1 MNPLLLTIILSTIIA
16 IAVIL
21 MGRWFYLRTLRMRQ
35 QEQMSAM
42 FTNITHEILTPLTI
56 LSSSIE
62 LLRQDTPEHKNA
74 YDMMD
79 LNVQR
84 IVRLLQQILETS
96 KSQSGELKLLVSNGD
111 VMTYI
116 RQTALCV
123 KPLMMKN
130 GQSLHI
136 HC

>member
-96 KSQSGELKLLVSNGD
+96 KSQSGELKLL
-111 VMTYI
+111 
-116 RQTALCV
+116 QW
-123 KPLMMKN
+123 
-130 GQSLHI
+130 
-136 HC
+136 